1 MSSHRFGIAAVALL
15 AMMAAAAT
23 PPPRPASKH
32 PALVAGSAHLMAFGG
47 RSAAQLSSGVGGKLD
62 AALADLARNAYR
74 AQPGQM
80 LADLRSMSPA
90 AHLLQHTA
98 GAPVLV
104 AVDAV
109 TRGDPQVLK
118 AALESLGLEHAAVFR
133 NDVGG
138 FLPVSAIETAAA
150 RSEVDSLRAALS
162 HTRAVAAT
170 QGDFAQGTAA

>member
-80 LADLRSMSPA
+80 LADLRSMSQA
-90 AHLLQHTA
+90 AHLLQHVA
-98 GAPVLV
+98 GTPVLV

-138 FLPVSAIETAAA
+138 FLPVSAI
-150 RSEVDSLRAALS
+150 
-162 HTRAVAAT
+162 
-170 QGDFAQGTAA
+170 